1 MKKIEN
7 SLYPEDWKKI
17 ARKDW
22 ERMKRNLRDKDAEV
36 AGYFLQ
42 QSLEKYLKAFLLQHN
57 WELKKIHAL
66 HDLLSDAVKHNP
78 DLESFRG
85 LCERVSGYYFAERY
99 PRLVASKLTCRDVEK
114 DMEEAKRFI
123 KALTMR

>member
-1 MKKIEN
+1 MKRIEN
-7 SLYPEDWKKI
+7 SLYPEDWKKV
-17 ARKDW
+17 AKDNAI
-22 ERMKRNLRDKDAEV
+22 RYN
-36 AGYFLQ
+36 
-42 QSLEKYLKAFLLQHN
+42 S
-57 WELKKIHAL
+57 
-66 HDLLSDAVKHNP
+66 S
-78 DLESFRG
+78 LESFRG